1 MNELARVRKMSLL
14 LAAGALLFLGL
25 WLSASILPAL
35 IWAAV
40 VAIAVLPLYERFE
53 KRSAKG
59 RSRVALPLLFTAGVA
74 LIILVPLTL
83 IVAEAASEAHDLARW
98 FNAAQQAGIAEP
110 AWVAHLPAGRTLV
123 SSWWQAHLA
132 TPELAQHEFRRLDT
146 ATLIAHSKMLGA
158 SIIHR
163 TVIFAFTMIA
173 LFFLLRE
180 HRSVTEQVRAAIERS
195 LGPRGERL
203 SAQIVRSVRGTI
215 DGLVLVGL
223 GEGAVMAIAYE
234 VAGVPHA
241 VLLGTITAVA
251 AMIPFGAILAISIA
265 ALLLVADGSVL
276 AAIMIFALGLLV
288 IAIADHFVRPALI
301 GGATKV
307 PFLWV
312 LIGILGGVERFGL
325 LGLFIGPATMAALIL
340 LWREFTTSS
349 PQDQVIGTNEAG

>member
-1 MNELARVRKMSLL
+1 MNELTRVRKMSLL
-14 LAAGALLFLGL
+14 LTAGALLFLGL
-25 WLSASILPAL
+25 WLSASMLPAL
-35 IWAAV
+35 LWAAV

-53 KRSAKG
+53 KRSGKG
-59 RSRVALPLLFTAGVA
+59 GARVVLPLLFTAGVA
-74 LIILVPLTL
+74 LIILVPLSL
-83 IVAEAASEAHDLARW
+83 IVAEAASEARDVAQW
-98 FNAAQQAGIAEP
+98 FNAAQRTGVAEP
-110 AWVAHLPAGRTLV
+110 SWVWHLPVGREFV
-123 SSWWQAHLA
+123 SGWWRAHLA
-132 TPELAQHEFRRLDT
+132 TPELAQQEFRRLDA
-146 ATLIAHSKMLGA
+146 ATVIAHSKMLGA

-180 HRSVTEQVRAAIERS
+180 HRSVADQIGTAIDRS

-203 SAQIVRSVRGTI
+203 AEQIVRSVRGTI

-223 GEGAVMAIAYE
+223 GEGAAMAVAYAI
-234 VAGVPHA
+234 AGVPHA
-241 VLLGTITAVA
+241 VLLGVLTAIA
-251 AMIPFGAILAISIA
+251 AMIPFGAIIAIGIA
-265 ALLLVADGSVL
+265 ALLLVANGGLL
-276 AAIMIFALGLLV
+276 AAAVIVAIGLLV

-340 LWREFTTSS
+340 LWREFTTVEVA
-349 PQDQVIGTNEAG
+349 DA